1 MLNSQISK
9 ESRAFGQFYIG
20 IQNALNVRQL
30 DPIVGGNLPFD
41 GGFDASIVWGP
52 IMGRQIYAGWRY
64 DLKFQD

>member
-1 MLNSQISK
+1 
-9 ESRAFGQFYIG
+9 
-20 IQNALNVRQL
+20 LNVRQL